1 MLESFLTV
9 PLHFTVEFM
18 GFLVAVGG
26 ALLVLSRPTLVPGH
40 SSNRIATALGL
51 GSLGAAQFL
60 HGASFEALDGELIL
74 VGLRALGFAL
84 MLVGISG
91 GLRPAA
97 AVATFQIRE
106 PLLMAPAGVALV
118 LAFVSLV
125 AAKRN
130 QMSTYRR
137 LAMGALL
144 FAVSDVL
151 TSAAPDARFG
161 GATNEYAAAAHL
173 LKFGGFL
180 FLAGWLWTAVAS
192 SIRVRFVASFG
203 ALLVGVILTL
213 STALTGV
220 ISSNVQEQE
229 LSRIEAQVE
238 NAVKRITGEQTDVL
252 AENASSFAGFEE
264 VREDIV
270 DPQAAQGL
278 AAQIFAT
285 QLFPSLDFVITDPNN
300 LVPAGAGHGPHLDK
314 DEPERLTK
322 ADLLGIV
329 GTKVV
334 SEVRNGE
341 PRAAAVV
348 RLPSLGKAGDYV
360 AIVAASE
367 VIVGGKSAGVVVVGE
382 FVDALDVEG
391 ISETIGGSDE
401 TPASLIVG
409 KNILASELPAGRA
422 EQLEIPAEIRSTLR
436 REGTASVQQQIGPSS
451 YFSGFA
457 QLVDGDGN
465 EVGTLVISSEATV
478 VQATRDSVTRTLF
491 LAAMLVGAVALVLA
505 YLSGRRITR
514 PIQSLTTTAGAIRE
528 GDLTAQAEVSGED
541 EVGRLGE
548 TFNEMTSSLFRLTND
563 LRESARQEHDL
574 RERIETII
582 ESMADG
588 LVAVGADRNV
598 LAFNREAENLTGMS
612 AADAIGRPIDEVL
625 RIRDPQGEPRDL
637 PIHYLDAGSSA
648 GVFLEKSGEEDPIP
662 VAVTSAVLR
671 SEDEK
676 VSGAVAVIRDMTRER
691 EVERMK
697 TEFLSNISHELR
709 TPLTPIKGYAQI
721 LSRKEIPADKVKQF
735 SSGILD
741 STARLERIVELL
753 VDFSAMEAGRMAP
766 KTTQV
771 DLSEVL
777 QALAGDWEK
786 RAKNHEIALEVSDAN
801 LQVVGDG
808 RLLKRSI
815 EEIIDNAVK
824 FSPQGGTIRLAG
836 AMVPGGNGSGP
847 GPLVRVTVEDQGIGI
862 SPKDLPKIFSD
873 FHQLDGSETR
883 SYGGLGLGLAF
894 VQRIVESH
902 SGVIEVESEVDG
914 GTCLTI
920 TLPAAVPAED

>member
-1 MLESFLTV
+1 
-9 PLHFTVEFM
+9 
-18 GFLVAVGG
+18 
-26 ALLVLSRPTLVPGH
+26 
-40 SSNRIATALGL
+40 
-51 GSLGAAQFL
+51 
-60 HGASFEALDGELIL
+60 
-74 VGLRALGFAL
+74 LGFAL

-97 AVATFQIRE
+97 AVATFQVRE
-106 PLLMAPAGVALV
+106 PLLLAPAGVALV
-118 LAFVSLV
+118 LALVSLI

-130 QMSTYRR
+130 EMKTYRR
-137 LAMGALL
+137 LALAALL
-144 FAVSDVL
+144 FSVSDVL
-151 TSAAPDARFG
+151 TSAAPEARFG
-161 GATNEYAAAAHL
+161 GVINEFSALAHL
-173 LKFGGFL
+173 LKFGAFL

-220 ISSNVQEQE
+220 ISGNVQGQE
-229 LSRIEAQVE
+229 LSRIQAQVR
-238 NAVKRITGEQTDVL
+238 NAAERIEGEQTDAL
-252 AENASSFAGFEE
+252 AENASSIAGLKD

-270 DPQAAQGL
+270 DRISAPGL
-278 AAQIFAT
+278 AARIFDS
-285 QLFPSLDFVITDPNN
+285 QLFPELDFVITDPVKF
-300 LVPAGAGHGPHLDK
+300 VPAGAGHGPYLEK
-314 DEPERLTK
+314 DRPERLTK

-329 GTKVV
+329 GSRVV
-334 SEVRNGE
+334 TEVRDGK
-341 PRAAAVV
+341 PRAASLV

-360 AIVAASE
+360 AIIAASE
-367 VIVGGKSAGVVVVGE
+367 VVVDGRPVGLVVVGE
-382 FVDALDVEG
+382 FIDALDIEG
-391 ISETIGGSDE
+391 ISEAVGGSEE

-409 KNILASELPAGRA
+409 KKVLASELPTPSAKVLTVPGEVRTLLR
-422 EQLEIPAEIRSTLR
+422 LE
-436 REGTASVQQQIGPSS
+436 GDASVQQEIDASS

-457 QLVDGDGN
+457 QLTDADDN
-465 EVGTLVISSEATV
+465 EIGTLVISSVATV
-478 VQATRDSVTRTLF
+478 VQSTRESVTRTLF
-491 LAAMLVGAVALVLA
+491 ITAMLVGVVALALA

-514 PIQSLTTTAGAIRE
+514 PIQALTATAGAIRE
-528 GDLTAQAEVSGED
+528 GDLSAQAEVSGLD

-548 TFNEMTSSLFRLTND
+548 TFNEMTSSLFRLTAD
-563 LRESARQEHDL
+563 LRASARQEHDL

-588 LVAVGADRNV
+588 LVAVDADKCV
-598 LAFNREAENLTGMS
+598 LAFNREAENLTGLS
-612 AADAIGRPIDEVL
+612 SSEALGRPVEEVL
-625 RIRDPQGEPRDL
+625 RFRDAQGEERDL
-637 PIHYLDAGSSA
+637 PIHHLDQGSSG
-648 GVFLEKSGEEDPIP
+648 GVFLVKRGDDPIP

-671 SEDEK
+671 GEDES

-721 LSRKEIPADKVKQF
+721 LSKKEVAPDKVRQF
-735 SSGILD
+735 SSGILE

-766 KTTQV
+766 KSSQV
-771 DLSEVL
+771 DMAQVLRSLVSE
-777 QALAGDWEK
+777 WEK
-786 RAKNHEIALEVSDAN
+786 RAKNHEIVADVAVED

-824 FSPQGGTIRLAG
+824 FSPEGGTIKLGGCLVA
-836 AMVPGGNGSGP
+836 GGNGVRSGTF
-847 GPLVRVTVEDQGIGI
+847 VQVTVADEGIGI

-894 VQRIVESH
+894 VQRIVEAH

-920 TLPAAVPAED
+920 TLPAVGSAGN